1 MTEVKSKI
9 EALEDAFEASYDG
22 IHILDAEGRT
32 LLINKA
38 CERIEGITREDI
50 GDKTISQLVD
60 EGYYNES
67 VTLMVLEE
75 KREVTIIQRAKN
87 GKNILV
93 TGMPIYENGN
103 IVRVIVNSRDI
114 SELTRLREELQEK
127 ENLLD
132 IYKKELDLHN
142 MGKTLVSNSKA
153 MKTVLKTALSVAK
166 VNSNILITGESGTGK
181 SLLAR
186 LIHDNSLRKDE
197 RFITIDCGA
206 IPDNLFESELFGYE
220 GGAFTGADRKGKIGL
235 VQMADK
241 GTLFLDE
248 IGEVSPVMQTK
259 LLRFIQEKQF
269 YRVGGKEP
277 IEIDTRIIA
286 ATNRDLHDMVKEKTF
301 REDLLYR
308 INVIPIDIPPLRE
321 RREDISS
328 IIINCIKKIN
338 DEYGFER
345 KISKGAMDKLVEYR
359 WPGNI
364 RELENVIER
373 IMVVSQDDQ
382 IKEEDL
388 PEYMR
393 ERKPNYQNGGGYI
406 QRNAA

>member
-50 GDKTISQLVD
+50 GGKTISQLVD

-186 LIHDNSLRKDE
+186 LIHDNSLRKYE

-393 ERKPNYQNGGGYI
+393 ERNPNYQNGGGTYKEMLL
-406 QRNAA
+406 